1 MEIFRKY
8 GEATQKV
15 SSTFDHCY
23 EFQIKLSHD
32 AIEKHNGF
40 FDTNKHY
47 SIPKGYNKESR

>member
-47 SIPKGYNKESR
+47 SIPKGYNNESR